1 MRAGKYCPQL
11 LTIPLDEALR
21 VRRFGFVERR
31 DQMDAIEML
40 EQQHREVDAMF
51 KKYEGLGDK
60 ATKGK
65 QDLFEQIADA
75 LAVHA
80 AIEEKDFYPAVKAK
94 RTEDI
99 LLESLEEHLGI
110 KRVIADLLKINASD
124 ETFDAK
130 VKVLKE
136 QVEHHVEE
144 ERTDLFPK
152 VKKLLDK
159 AELTSIADAMQST
172 MKKIEAKGEPRKD
185 VPKETKEAASL
196 R

>member
-1 MRAGKYCPQL
+1 
-11 LTIPLDEALR
+11 
-21 VRRFGFVERR
+21 
-31 DQMDAIEML
+31 MDAIEML
-40 EQQHREVDAMF
+40 EQQHREVEAMF
-51 KKYEGLGDK
+51 KKYDGLGDK
-60 ATKGK
+60 AIKAK
-65 QDLFEQIADA
+65 LQLLEQIADA

-110 KRVIADLLKINASD
+110 KRVIADLLKTDASD

-130 VKVLKE
+130 VKVLSE
-136 QVEHHVEE
+136 QVEHHVKE

-159 AELTSIADAMQST
+159 AELATVGDAMQST
-172 MKKIEAKGEPRKD
+172 MKKIEANGDPRKD
-185 VPKETKEAASL
+185 VPKETKAAARL
-196 R
+196 A